1 MTTSSCNCMTATLS
15 AEAAAPVLLM
25 LQKLYL
31 FVNLLNL
38 PVIAINGLT
47 LSSSFDRSSQIK
59 WALAWTKSMLTGTWY
74 YNQPF
79 DQVLIIFSIY
89 SVVELLEYVLLALTF
104 IPVLTHSLTPSAL
117 SQTVH
122 SLPSVSLILQH
133 MPTIRSP
140 LSSQVITSNFSSIP
154 NVFHIFFL
162 DCTRWCRFSNLTH
175 VGKKSQY
182 Y

>member
-1 MTTSSCNCMTATLS
+1 
-15 AEAAAPVLLM
+15 
-25 LQKLYL
+25 
-31 FVNLLNL
+31 
-38 PVIAINGLT
+38 
-47 LSSSFDRSSQIK
+47 
-59 WALAWTKSMLTGTWY
+59 MLTGTWY

-140 LSSQVITSNFSSIP
+140 LSSQVITSNF
-154 NVFHIFFL
+154 L
-162 DCTRWCRFSNLTH
+162 
-175 VGKKSQY
+175 
-182 Y
+182 